1 MSGWLTSSIYTEDVP
16 PQDNAP
22 RRSRRFARLVGRRDR
37 QAGMDRSGEVRKTFV
52 GTPNWMAPEVLEIKD
67 KGYDSKADIWSL
79 GITAIELA
87 TGRAPNADMDPLQV
101 MVRTLDQPPPSLDSI
116 RKDLESRGQAVTK
129 DEGFKQFVKRCLQ
142 KDPEK
147 RPTAQQLL
155 SFDFLSKHSKGEQY
169 LRDQLTWTLP
179 SVAKINRPVT
189 NVKPKRIESG
199 RFVLSSWD
207 FSEREVPGV
216 GKPEKHVSNLP
227 PSAEVAMSEAV
238 ASPPLALPDA
248 PAAPPHPGKIVP
260 VKPSLSE
267 AAPANPEAPLAASP
281 VLPVAPPPAVPA
293 LPAAAT
299 VVPKVFDM
307 ALRMRDASDV
317 LQDINFELNAATD
330 SPKAIAEELVEAKL
344 ITVHD
349 CGQVT
354 KYMTRLLKNPTA
366 TAITFPLHD
375 IASELEDGDEGTI
388 PQEKPKLGYAQV
400 ILNAVDGI
408 KQPKPAVPAPVPVPA
423 ANAPAAVVAAAPA
436 SAPVTAVPTSAPAV
450 AAAPAVLAAAP
461 AAVAAAPDAVAA
473 APAVVAAPAV
483 AAVPAVAVAP
493 AVVAA
498 PASGPTAL
506 AAPAQAPGGGDTAAV
521 AAAAAMAP
529 APRAPTT
536 L

>member
-1 MSGWLTSSIYTEDVP
+1 MPSPAPKQARTGAVKIADFGVSGWLTSSIYTEDVP

-22 RRSRRFARLVGRRDR
+22 KQRRRFARLVGRRDR

-52 GTPNWMAPEVLEIKD
+52 GTPNWMAPEVLEINKD
-67 KGYDSKADIWSL
+67 KGYDNKADIWSL

-129 DEGFKQFVKRCLQ
+129 DEGFKQLVKRCLQ

-155 SFDFLSKHSKGEQY
+155 SFDFLSKHAKGEQY

-189 NVKPKRIESG
+189 NIKPKRIESG

-207 FSEREVPGV
+207 FSERKVPGV
-216 GKPEKHVSNLP
+216 GNTDKHVSNLP
-227 PSAEVAMSEAV
+227 LTAEVTMPGNAAV
-238 ASPPLALPDA
+238 PPPPCPDA
-248 PAAPPHPGKIVP
+248 PAPPPHPGKIMP
-260 VKPSLSE
+260 VKHSLNEAPPAEVGAPSAASPAVQVPPPS
-267 AAPANPEAPLAASP
+267 AAPAM
-281 VLPVAPPPAVPA
+281 PPPATGA
-293 LPAAAT
+293 SI
-299 VVPKVFDM
+299 VFDM

-354 KYMTRLLKNPTA
+354 KYMTRLLKNPA
-366 TAITFPLHD
+366 VTAITFPLHD
-375 IASELEDGDEGTI
+375 IASELEDGDEGTA

-400 ILNAVDGI
+400 ILNAVNGI
-408 KQPKPAVPAPVPVPA
+408 KQPKPTVPAPASAAPVPA
-423 ANAPAAVVAAAPA
+423 AAPAPGI
-436 SAPVTAVPTSAPAV
+436 
-450 AAAPAVLAAAP
+450 AAAP
-461 AAVAAAPDAVAA
+461 AAAPAAAAAPVPAPAAAVVPASAPAAPAAPTQSPSGGDVATAPAAA
-473 APAVVAAPAV
+473 APAPQN
-483 AAVPAVAVAP
+483 
-493 AVVAA
+493 
-498 PASGPTAL
+498 PTAL
-506 AAPAQAPGGGDTAAV
+506 
-521 AAAAAMAP
+521 
-529 APRAPTT
+529 
-536 L
+536 